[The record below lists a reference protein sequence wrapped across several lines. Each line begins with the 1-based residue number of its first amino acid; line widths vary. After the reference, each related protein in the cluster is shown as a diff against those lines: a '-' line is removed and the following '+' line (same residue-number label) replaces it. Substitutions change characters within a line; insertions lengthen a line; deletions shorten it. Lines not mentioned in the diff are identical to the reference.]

1 MKKKKTKIPN
11 LAELRKKNLSF
22 NSTELMTE
30 DQLMA
35 ALRDAEND
43 VIRFKSA
50 INDRMTEK
58 HPKLWPA
65 MREATQKALSGRIK
79 L

>member
-1 MKKKKTKIPN
+1 MKKKKKKIPN
-11 LAELRKKNLSF
+11 FAELRKKNLSF
-22 NSTELMTE
+22 NNTELMTE
-30 DQLMA
+30 DQLMI

-50 INDRMTEK
+50 IDERMTEK
-58 HPKLWPA
+58 HLKLWPA
-65 MREATQKALSGRIK
+65 MREATQKALNSRTR